1 LNASTTTI
9 RIAHLSDALAVQDIS
24 AEAYVPAYQAI
35 IGAAPKPAHEDYAD
49 RIKRGEV
56 WILDLEDGPSGVV
69 VLEPTTDY
77 LLIYS
82 IAVRPQHQGGGY
94 GKLLLAFAEQQATA
108 IGLPEVRLY
117 TNRRMEQNLA
127 FYRNF
132 GYSET
137 GTRPHPHRSGEIVAD
152 MVKPVADKSS
162 SEAPRILTIACWGE

>member
-56 WILDLEDGPSGVV
+56 WVLDLEEGPSGVV
-69 VLEPTTDY
+69 VLEPTADY

-82 IAVRPQHQGGGY
+82 IAVRPQHQGRGY

-127 FYRNF
+127 LYRNF

-137 GTRPHPHRSGEIVAD
+137 GMRPHPHRSGETVVD
-152 MVKPVADKSS
+152 MVKPVAD
-162 SEAPRILTIACWGE
+162 EANLDVRRYS